1 MRSTKKH
8 TYTPGKDL
16 RVSLIALL
24 ILVAMISAILAFGP
38 EVEDTHV
45 PSEETT
51 ASYSLT
57 IEMKQNV

>member
-1 MRSTKKH
+1 MSSATKH

-24 ILVAMISAILAFGP
+24 LLAAMISAILAFGP

-45 PSEETT
+45 PSDETT

-57 IEMKQNV
+57 IAM